1 VVGRYAWIDSGPQ
14 LLWQVFG
21 WTPHASR
28 STSVEW
34 RPFSVQ
40 PHGSIERTTCSVQ
53 NIASVQTSVKGKVVD
68 ESLPEKKRPIS
79 SGLFVEAIML
89 QLENPIREI
98 EWSGDTRG
106 NGKVDSWELHTLI
119 VGAALEWCKP
129 SREIGCL

>member
-1 VVGRYAWIDSGPQ
+1 MGRYAWIDSGPQ

-34 RPFSVQ
+34 RRFSVQ

-98 EWSGDTRG
+98 KWIGDPRR
-106 NGKVDSWELHTLI
+106 NCKLDILELLPLI
-119 VGAALEWCKP
+119 
-129 SREIGCL
+129 